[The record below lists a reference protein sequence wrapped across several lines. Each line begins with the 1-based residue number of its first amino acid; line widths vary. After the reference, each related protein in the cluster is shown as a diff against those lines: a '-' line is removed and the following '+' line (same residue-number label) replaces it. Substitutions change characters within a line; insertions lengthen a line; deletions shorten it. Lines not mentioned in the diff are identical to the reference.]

1 MEDTSS
7 SELTTNSDI
16 VTQLANTDDQ
26 VRLSVAV
33 LSSGVPSS
41 ADGESIQSLQAEY
54 ERAKVEMEEQRKRF
68 LGRNWPS

>member
-1 MEDTSS
+1 MEATSS

-26 VRLSVAV
+26 ARLSVAV

-41 ADGESIQSLQAEY
+41 ADGESVQDVQAEY
-54 ERAKVEMEEQRKRF
+54 ERLKAALDEQRKSF
-68 LGRNWPS
+68 F